1 MPNTPAAAPAV
12 SSTVGLK
19 NMVIAPVTAD
29 TETATTYGD
38 LQRVAG
44 AIEATITPENN
55 DPDIQFFDDVEG
67 DVLYPDPE
75 LTFKTKLADL
85 PLIVQEM
92 IFSNKIDDNGV
103 LIRTANDKPG
113 YFAVGFMSEKANG
126 TYRYVW
132 LFKVRAKPVT
142 ETYATKEGTSITR
155 QTGEVEWTA
164 IKRTSDGR
172 YQAVADEGVR
182 GKLAAA
188 GAEPA
193 LRSPEEFQAFVR
205 QEIPRW
211 AKVIEAGGVT
221 AD

>member
-19 NMVIAPVTAD
+19 NMVIAPVMED
-29 TETATTYGD
+29 TETSTTYGD

-126 TYRYVW
+126 TFRYVW

-172 YQAVADEGVR
+172 YQAVADEGENGVR
-182 GKLAAA
+182 PDRVLLTVA
-188 GAEPA
+188 
-193 LRSPEEFQAFVR
+193 
-205 QEIPRW
+205 
-211 AKVIEAGGVT
+211 
-221 AD
+221 

>member
-19 NMVIAPVTAD
+19 NMVIAPVTED
-29 TETATTYGD
+29 PETSTTYGD

-55 DPDIQFFDDVEG
+55 DPDIQYFDDVEG

-172 YQAVADEGVR
+172 YQAVADEGEN
-182 GKLAAA
+182 GFTAEKAAVFLNTVYTPVFTTS
-188 GAEPA
+188 E
-193 LRSPEEFQAFVR
+193 
-205 QEIPRW
+205 
-211 AKVIEAGGVT
+211 
-221 AD
+221 

>member
-172 YQAVADEGVR
+172 YQAVADEGEN
-182 GKLAAA
+182 GFTAEKAAVFLNTVYT
-188 GAEPA
+188 PVFTT
-193 LRSPEEFQAFVR
+193 S
-205 QEIPRW
+205 
-211 AKVIEAGGVT
+211 K
-221 AD
+221 

>member
-172 YQAVADEGVR
+172 YQAVADEGEN
-182 GKLAAA
+182 GFTAEKAAA
-188 GAEPA
+188 FLSTVYTPVFTTSE
-193 LRSPEEFQAFVR
+193 
-205 QEIPRW
+205 
-211 AKVIEAGGVT
+211 
-221 AD
+221 

>member
-1 MPNTPAAAPAV
+1 MQNTPAAAPAV

-29 TETATTYGD
+29 TETVTTYGD

-55 DPDIQFFDDVEG
+55 DPDIQYFDDVEG

-103 LIRTANDKPG
+103 LIGTANDKPG

-126 TYRYVW
+126 TYRYMW

-172 YQAVADEGVR
+172 YQAVADEGENSFTAE
-182 GKLAAA
+182 KAAA
-188 GAEPA
+188 FLNTVYTPVFTTSE
-193 LRSPEEFQAFVR
+193 
-205 QEIPRW
+205 
-211 AKVIEAGGVT
+211 
-221 AD
+221 

>member
-1 MPNTPAAAPAV
+1 MPSPTAAPTV

-19 NMVIAPVTAD
+19 NLVIAPVTAD
-29 TETATTYGD
+29 TEESTTYGD

-172 YQAVADEGVR
+172 YQAVADEGEN
-182 GKLAAA
+182 GFTAEKAAA
-188 GAEPA
+188 FLNTVYTPV
-193 LRSPEEFQAFVR
+193 F
-205 QEIPRW
+205 
-211 AKVIEAGGVT
+211 T
-221 AD
+221 AVGS

>member
-55 DPDIQFFDDVEG
+55 DPDIQYFDDVEG

-172 YQAVADEGVR
+172 YQAVADEGEN
-182 GKLAAA
+182 GFTAEKAAA
-188 GAEPA
+188 FLNTDYP
-193 LRSPEEFQAFVR
+193 PVC
-205 QEIPRW
+205 
-211 AKVIEAGGVT
+211 T
-221 AD
+221 AVGS

>member
-19 NMVIAPVTAD
+19 NMVIAPVTED
-29 TETATTYGD
+29 NETSTTYGD

-55 DPDIQFFDDVEG
+55 DPDIQYFDDVEG

-172 YQAVADEGVR
+172 YQAVADEGEN
-182 GKLAAA
+182 GFTAEKAAA
-188 GAEPA
+188 FLNTVYTPV
-193 LRSPEEFQAFVR
+193 FTTT
-205 QEIPRW
+205 
-211 AKVIEAGGVT
+211 K
-221 AD
+221 

>member
-126 TYRYVW
+126 TFRYVW

-172 YQAVADEGVR
+172 YQAVADEGEN
-182 GKLAAA
+182 GFTAEKAAA
-188 GAEPA
+188 FLNTVYTPVFTT
-193 LRSPEEFQAFVR
+193 S
-205 QEIPRW
+205 
-211 AKVIEAGGVT
+211 K
-221 AD
+221 

>member
-55 DPDIQFFDDVEG
+55 DPDIQYFDDVEG
-67 DVLYPDPE
+67 DVLYPDLE

-113 YFAVGFMSEKANG
+113 YFAVVFMSEKANG

-142 ETYATKEGTSITR
+142 ETYATKEGTSINR

-172 YQAVADEGVR
+172 YQAVADEGEN
-182 GKLAAA
+182 GFTAEKAAA
-188 GAEPA
+188 FLNTVYTPVFTT
-193 LRSPEEFQAFVR
+193 S
-205 QEIPRW
+205 
-211 AKVIEAGGVT
+211 K
-221 AD
+221 

>member
-1 MPNTPAAAPAV
+1 MPHTPAAAPAV

-172 YQAVADEGVR
+172 YQAVADEGEN
-182 GKLAAA
+182 GFTAEKAAA
-188 GAEPA
+188 FLNTVYTPV
-193 LRSPEEFQAFVR
+193 F
-205 QEIPRW
+205 
-211 AKVIEAGGVT
+211 T
-221 AD
+221 AVGS

>member
-55 DPDIQFFDDVEG
+55 DPDIQYFDDVEG

-126 TYRYVW
+126 TFRYVW

-172 YQAVADEGVR
+172 YQAVADEGEN
-182 GKLAAA
+182 GFTAEKAAA
-188 GAEPA
+188 FLNTVYTPVFTT
-193 LRSPEEFQAFVR
+193 S
-205 QEIPRW
+205 
-211 AKVIEAGGVT
+211 K
-221 AD
+221 